1 VKRAAA
7 KRVHSSASAHA
18 AALLVAAPELAVLA
32 LLDRALVIA
41 EQTLLA
47 EHPRLAVNLRAAEP
61 ELQPREIAR
70 RLLLAIRPLRGEIT
84 RYRRAVREHLI
95 PPPDDALPF

>member
-32 LLDRALVIA
+32 LLDRALAIA

-47 EHPRLAVNLRAAEP
+47 EHPRLAADLLAHP
-61 ELQPREIAR
+61 ELQLRERAR
-70 RLLLAIRPLRGEIT
+70 RLLLAIRPLRVEII